1 MRRRRHRSRDGER
14 GIVLMMVL
22 FALALIGAAAVAI
35 SVTGRGETKAAR
47 NALDAATARN
57 AAEAG
62 VQIGLRHLLARA
74 AANDLAMPPAESAQI
89 GGVSVG
95 ISVVDEEGKI
105 DLNEAPLE
113 LIAGALFGAGV
124 PSEQAT
130 QVACRLVARRGYA
143 DGRCEQMEVT
153 ETGLFKSVEEIYH
166 LGVGEAVFWK
176 VLPALTVYSGSSAID
191 PRVAPRGALVAVPS
205 MIPEDVDAFLQRR
218 AAAAESRVPLDDAE
232 VPRDRR
238 WFALST
244 RQTYAI
250 SASATTATG
259 ARSRAEMVVRLTGQ
273 KRHPFVVLAWRQPRG

>member
-1 MRRRRHRSRDGER
+1 MRRRRHPSRDRER
-14 GIVLMMVL
+14 GIVLLMVL

-35 SVTGRGETKAAR
+35 SLTGRGETKAAR
-47 NALDAATARN
+47 NAADAATARN

-74 AANDLAMPPAESAQI
+74 ATNDLAMPPAESVQI
-89 GGVSVG
+89 GGAAVG
-95 ISVVDEEGKI
+95 ISVADEEGKL

-124 PSEQAT
+124 PPEQAT
-130 QVACRLVARRGYA
+130 PLACRLIARRGYA
-143 DGRCEQMEVT
+143 DGRCEPTEMP
-153 ETGLFKSVEEIYH
+153 ETGLFKSAEEIYH
-166 LGVGEAVFWK
+166 LGVGEPVFWK
-176 VLPALTVYSGSSAID
+176 VLPVVTVYSGSSAID
-191 PRVAPRGALVAVPS
+191 PRVAPPGALAAVPS
-205 MIPEDVDAFLQRR
+205 MTPEDVDAFVQRR
-218 AAAAESRVPLDDAE
+218 AAAAESRVPLDDSE

-238 WFALST
+238 WFAVST

-273 KRHPFVVLAWRQPRG
+273 PRHPFVVLAWRQPRG